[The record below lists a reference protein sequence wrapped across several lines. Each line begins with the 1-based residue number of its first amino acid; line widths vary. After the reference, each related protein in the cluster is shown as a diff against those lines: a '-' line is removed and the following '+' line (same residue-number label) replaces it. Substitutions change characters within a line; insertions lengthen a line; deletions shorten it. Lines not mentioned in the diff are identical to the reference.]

1 MAVKADNGDDMMAEI
16 NITPFTD
23 VLLVLLIIF
32 MIAAGAVMQNN
43 YGLDLPKALKA
54 GEAQESNII
63 ISITKDP
70 QIYVGTRNLQQSELL
85 AYLKRLK
92 ADKNTERVIIMADG
106 KVKYKLII
114 AVMDIAKEAGLTTI
128 ALATANK
135 DGASAAQQ
143 DVPAPVAP

>member
-1 MAVKADNGDDMMAEI
+1 MAVKADNGEDMMAEI

-43 YGLDLPKALKA
+43 YGLDLPTALKA

-70 QIYVGTRNLQQSELL
+70 QIYVGSRNLQQSELL

-92 ADKNTERVIIMADG
+92 ADKNTDRVIIMADG

-114 AVMDIAKEAGLTTI
+114 SVMDIAKEAELTTI

-135 DGASAAQQ
+135 DAASAIQQ
-143 DVPAPVAP
+143 DVPAPAAP